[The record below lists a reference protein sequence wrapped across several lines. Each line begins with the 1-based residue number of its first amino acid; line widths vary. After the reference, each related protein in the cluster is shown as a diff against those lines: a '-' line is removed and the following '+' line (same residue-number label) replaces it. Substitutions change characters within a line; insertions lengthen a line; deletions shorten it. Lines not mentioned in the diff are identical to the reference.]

1 MTDIESTHN
10 TLRFTVP
17 MKQYNDRVLD
27 KCFYWYGKDYNVNI
41 TENDPDYVI
50 ELSTINGEI
59 LHQES
64 LVHKINRDLNDFRLR
79 DIVASE
85 TKNIRE
91 LLIAKAFSHYQDDD
105 PETDISDPV
114 GFNPHAL

>member
-1 MTDIESTHN
+1 MTDIELTYNS
-10 TLRFTVP
+10 LKFTVSV
-17 MKQYNDRVLD
+17 KQYNESVLN

-41 TENDPDYVI
+41 TENDTDYVI
-50 ELSTINGEI
+50 ELSTVNGEI
-59 LHQES
+59 LNQDI

-105 PETDISDPV
+105 PETVISDPV
-114 GFNPHAL
+114 GFNPHSL